1 MDQNDL
7 GAFLAPRG
15 PTHKGN
21 LVKWDKKTICPWH
34 TTSEM
39 PHRSLQEETRNATSV
54 NKVDRTLVLSYFQW
68 EATNYVNS

>member
-21 LVKWDKKTICPWH
+21 LVKWDKKTVSPWH

-54 NKVDRTLVLSYFQW
+54 N
-68 EATNYVNS
+68 